1 MLGSSLNLL
10 PKPLPVMFYPHG
22 VMGPCQLSLTMAS
35 RHIGPHVSKN
45 NLAKTPTWTPSIG
58 SRVWPRLPVR
68 FRRLKISFPLPRT
81 PPNCIGCALPI
92 IGFPIVFGKFG
103 KKNYE
108 PSS

>member
-1 MLGSSLNLL
+1 
-10 PKPLPVMFYPHG
+10 MFYPHG
-22 VMGPCQLSLTMAS
+22 VMGPCGFMSDNGLRPYWAS
-35 RHIGPHVSKN
+35 RVKKQFGKNHDVDAFNRVEGMAQATRWVS
-45 NLAKTPTWTPSIG
+45 
-58 SRVWPRLPVR
+58 
-68 FRRLKISFPLPRT
+68 PLEDFFSDPRT